1 MSSRSGLIVAIEGI
15 DAVGKKTQTSILK
28 SWLRYQGL
36 STRTLSFP
44 DYGTTIGREIRRFLA
59 GAVSYPPE
67 VRAMLYAANRWEVKA
82 ELEDILSKNDAVI
95 VNRYSGSNL
104 AYGLS
109 IGLGLDWLLNLE
121 LGLPTPDL
129 VLVLDAPPAR
139 LATRRGRNKDSYEMN
154 AGLQEKARAAYLELA
169 RKFGWEVVDA
179 SGSVGETEA
188 AVRAAAS
195 KALETGRKAG

>member
-1 MSSRSGLIVAIEGI
+1 MNRKGGAFIAIEGI
-15 DAVGKKTQTSILK
+15 DAVGKKTQTSALG
-28 SWLRYQGL
+28 SWLRSKGL

-44 DYGTTIGREIRRFLA
+44 VYETAIGREIRRFLA
-59 GAVSYPPE
+59 GAVAYPPE
-67 VRAMLYAANRWEVKA
+67 VRAMLYAANRWEAKP
-82 ELEDILSKNDAVI
+82 ELEETLSKTDAVI

-195 KALETGRKAG
+195 KALETGRKAV